1 MTRHSF
7 TGPSGA
13 FGPEALAAMGEA
25 YEAALASQPD
35 AVRETIAGRIVSAA
49 RFGERDPFRLQ
60 AAALRKLAK
69 PLADKRGR

>member
-1 MTRHSF
+1 
-7 TGPSGA
+7 
-13 FGPEALAAMGEA
+13 MGEA